1 MHLFQHTLHIFHPD
15 MEEVRA
21 RLSQCQVYSDTLNT
35 PSVEAFKSNS
45 NPLSSPLSL
54 FRQLKQQLR
63 KDVTVKFYS
72 LDKKDYISIC
82 SDFFSHE
89 GAFDMSKCFF
99 EDLDAFVMAISCVDD
114 QYFVAFIRG
123 QTQIGSV
130 SFDMEHMDFDDI
142 VSCIGMYVEPIL
154 KPQYGVDINSIY
166 RVFEEL
172 EAVQTLSEKQVLQL
186 LKESSQ
192 MDKFIL

>member
-1 MHLFQHTLHIFHPD
+1 MNLFQHTLHVFYSD
-15 MEEVRA
+15 MEEIRA
-21 RLSQCQVYSDTLNT
+21 RLSQCQTYSDTLNAPYIESIRSNLN
-35 PSVEAFKSNS
+35 PS
-45 NPLSSPLSL
+45 SSPLTL

-72 LDKKDYISIC
+72 LDRKDYISIC
-82 SDFFSHE
+82 SDFFSYE

-99 EDLDAFVMAISCVDD
+99 EDLDVFVMAVSCVDG
-114 QYFVAFIRG
+114 QCFVSFICG
-123 QTQIGSV
+123 KTQIGSV
-130 SFDMEHMDFDDI
+130 SFDLDHTVVNDI
-142 VSCIGMYVEPIL
+142 GLCIDTYIEPIL

>member
-1 MHLFQHTLHIFHPD
+1 MNLFQHTLHVFHSD

-21 RLSQCQVYSDTLNT
+21 RLSQCQTYSDTLNAPYIESIRSNLN
-35 PSVEAFKSNS
+35 PS
-45 NPLSSPLSL
+45 SSQLSL

-72 LDKKDYISIC
+72 LDRKDYISIC

-89 GAFDMSKCFF
+89 GAFDMSKFFF
-99 EDLDAFVMAISCVDD
+99 EDLDAFVMAVSCVDG
-114 QYFVAFIRG
+114 QCFVSFICG
-123 QTQIGSV
+123 KTQIGSV
-130 SFDMEHMDFDDI
+130 SFDLDHTVVNDI
-142 VSCIGMYVEPIL
+142 GLCIDTYIEPIL
-154 KPQYGVDINSIY
+154 KPQYGVAINSIY